1 MNKVLIA
8 GDYVPRFRIA
18 SQIEYGDYR
27 CFDEIKQFVQTSDY
41 SIVNFESPVVS
52 RNAQPIDKTG
62 PNLSCSEKAMEC
74 IVQNGFKCVTL
85 ANNHFRDYG
94 QIGIE
99 DTINACKKNG
109 IDYVGGGHNKQEAEK
124 VLYRTINGQTLA
136 LVNVCENEWS
146 IASDSYGGA
155 APLNPINNYYTI
167 KEAKRY
173 ASHVLVIVHGGIE
186 GCQYPAPR
194 MLETYR
200 FFVDAG
206 ADAVVNH
213 HQHCYSGY
221 EVYKGKPIFYGL
233 GNFCFDYNNS
243 SNRLL
248 LQGYMVIL
256 ALNDND
262 IDFELVPYNQCLD
275 APVISP
281 MGEDEKRD
289 FANKINQINTIISD
303 PIQLESKISSW
314 VNYIKNTRLLEF
326 EPFSNNFIR
335 KLQKKG
341 ILPSFVSKKTRM
353 DVFNVVNCES
363 HRDVILRIYSEML
376 CQKQSEKS

>member
-1 MNKVLIA
+1 MNKILVA
-8 GDYVPRFRIA
+8 GDFVPRYRIA
-18 SQIEYGDYR
+18 NQLEANDFSCLDR
-27 CFDEIKQFVQTSDY
+27 IKPFVKSVDY
-41 SIVNFESPVVS
+41 SIVNFESPVVQH
-52 RNAQPIDKTG
+52 AAKPIDKTG
-62 PNLSCSEKAMEC
+62 PNLRCSEKAMEC
-74 IVQNGFKCVTL
+74 IAKAGFNCVSL

-94 QIGIE
+94 QTGVE
-99 DTINACKKNG
+99 DTIAACCKYG
-109 IDYVGGGHNKQEAEK
+109 VDYVGGGKDIIEAEQ
-124 VLYRTINGQTLA
+124 VLYKGINDKTLA
-136 LVNVCENEWS
+136 IINVCENEWS
-146 IASDSYGGA
+146 IAEEKVGGS
-155 APLNPINNYYTI
+155 APLNIVRNYYTI
-167 KEAKRY
+167 REAKQK
-173 ASHVLVIVHGGIE
+173 ADNVLVIVHGGIE

-233 GNFCFDYNNS
+233 GNLCFDYNNS

-303 PIQLESKISSW
+303 LIQLESKISSW